1 MIEAVN
7 SATASAILS
16 RGPANS
22 GEASGNPV
30 PLEALDGAP
39 EAPRAPYVSP
49 YIAIDP
55 NFDRAVLQIRNG
67 DTGEV
72 IRQFP
77 SEGRLQQQARE
88 AARVEQSTRV
98 REIAGADIQAAQQ
111 SRSSSAEVI
120 TVQDVTSNAPSNQP
134 SVTPQNAINALSAGV
149 QTGQT
154 AQTTIVSVLA

>member
-7 SATASAILS
+7 SATASATLS
-16 RGPANS
+16 RGVANR
-22 GEASGNPV
+22 GEPSGNPV

-39 EAPRAPYVSP
+39 EAPRAPFVSP
-49 YIAIDP
+49 YISIDP

-67 DTGEV
+67 ETGEV

-88 AARVEQSTRV
+88 QARVEQSTRV
-98 REIAGADIQAAQQ
+98 REIAGADIQAAQETRT
-111 SRSSSAEVI
+111 RSDVI

-154 AQTTIVSVLA
+154 AQTTSVSVLA

>member
-7 SATASAILS
+7 SATASATLS
-16 RGPANS
+16 RGITNR
-22 GEASGNPV
+22 GEPSGNPL

-39 EAPRAPYVSP
+39 EAPRAPFVSP
-49 YIAIDP
+49 YISIDL

-67 DTGEV
+67 ETGEV
-72 IRQFP
+72 VRQFP

-88 AARVEQSTRV
+88 QRRVEQTTRI
-98 REIAGADIQAAQQ
+98 REIASADIEAVQQ
-111 SRSSSAEVI
+111 TRSRSEVI

-154 AQTTIVSVLA
+154 AQTTSVSVLA